1 MSTLL
6 AYAAPPVSPSVTTYT
21 RSAQAYLQ
29 TQVQSRTPVEL
40 IVLLYDG
47 ALNFLAQARDAM
59 VAGDLVA
66 KRDALSRGLAIVQ
79 ELQHMLNMDAGG
91 EVAARLDGLYTY
103 VLGRCYEANAR
114 LDVEGLAESI
124 RLLAPLRAA
133 WAAIAAQLPQPA
145 GAQLPQPAA

>member
-6 AYAAPPVSPSVTTYT
+6 AYAAAPVSPGVASYS
-21 RSAQAYLQ
+21 RGAQAYLQ

-40 IVLLYDG
+40 IVMLYDG
-47 ALNFLAQARDAM
+47 ALNCLAHARDAM

-79 ELQHMLNMDAGG
+79 ELQHMLDMNAGG

-114 LDVEGLAESI
+114 LDVEGLDESI
-124 RLLAPLRAA
+124 RLMTPLREA
-133 WAAIAAQLPQPA
+133 WAAIAAEP
-145 GAQLPQPAA
+145 PQPAA